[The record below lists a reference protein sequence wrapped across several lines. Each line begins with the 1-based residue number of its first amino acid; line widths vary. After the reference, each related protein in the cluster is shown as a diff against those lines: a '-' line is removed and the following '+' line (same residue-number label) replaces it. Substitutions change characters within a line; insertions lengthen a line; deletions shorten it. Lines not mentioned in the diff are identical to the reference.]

1 MGGNL
6 KNFSPELNCMK
17 TLVLGDTHGRPFWKR
32 IVEKEKDFDRMIFIG
47 DYFDSRE
54 YTSVEQI
61 DNFQEIIQ
69 YKQSGTCGEVILLI
83 GNHDYHYFKAIG
95 NQNTSGYQRDAA
107 AEIEKVID
115 GNREHL
121 QMAFKM
127 DNFLFTHAGVS
138 KVFMDISF
146 GKENWKTVNIADD
159 LNKLFLIR
167 PRAFMFNG
175 IEPTGDDVYQTPIWI
190 RIESLLLA
198 NKGTLEHELVQV
210 FGHTKF
216 HTISTVGKIT
226 KGRYQLIDCLGTS
239 GEYMIIEN
247 RSIFYR
253 KYQD

>member
-1 MGGNL
+1 MGWL
-6 KNFSPELNCMK
+6 KHYSQAFKFMK

-32 IVEKEKDFDRMIFIG
+32 IVEKEKDFDRIIFIG

-54 YTSVEQI
+54 YTPVEQI

-69 YKQSGTCGEVILLI
+69 YKKSGTRAEVILLI

-107 AEIEKVID
+107 AEIEKVIEE
-115 GNREHL
+115 NKEQL

-159 LNKLFLIR
+159 LNKLFHIR
-167 PRAFMFNG
+167 PKAFMFNG
-175 IEPTGDDVYQTPIWI
+175 VEPSGDDVYQTPIWI
-190 RIESLLLA
+190 RVESLLVA
-198 NKGTLEHELVQV
+198 NKGTLEHELIQV

-247 RSIFYR
+247 GSIFYR